1 MTGSVI
7 DKTVIRR
14 ETEHINRIYPET
26 TSQKKLILLVSDNSL
41 ETIALYCYH
50 MTKRN
55 TVLLVGDKKV
65 SDIGALINQFMPD
78 EIFMDREK
86 VRDVETEPN
95 LHRSMEEEYQTCFP
109 YYQYV
114 RFRRKQGVPGTLC
127 DDLALLM
134 VTSGSVGN
142 GKIVA
147 LSYDNLESNAKA
159 IVESLEIDE
168 HDSAGVILP
177 VSYVYGLSVV
187 NSHLLAGGRLL
198 LPAGSMFQR
207 SYWDFLEACGVTS
220 FCGVPYTYEILDRLR
235 ILSRPWKELRLLTQA
250 GGAMSRDMKQKLLE
264 WLYDRR
270 HQGIMTH
277 LAVMYGQTEAT
288 ARMSTFFLDQH
299 PDKLDSVGRA
309 VPGGAFQIKND
320 DHAGTG
326 DIYYSGANVCMGY
339 VKGRTDLSR
348 DAAVWRQ
355 STWLL
360 DTGDVGRLDEDGYL
374 YITGRKKRFIKCN
387 GVRIS
392 LDELERS
399 IENRWKVPVVCI
411 AKDSNEQLTLFIR
424 TEDFGNLDRM
434 ELEGYLRQLGITKG
448 QYQVREFHYCDN
460 GKIDYAGFCEGQN
473 GAERGI

>member
-14 ETEHINRIYPET
+14 EAEHINRIYPET

-50 MTKRN
+50 MMKRN

-65 SDIGALINQFMPD
+65 SDIGALIRQFMPD
-78 EIFMDREK
+78 EIFMNRKK
-86 VRDVETEPN
+86 VRDA
-95 LHRSMEEEYQTCFP
+95 Q
-109 YYQYV
+109 
-114 RFRRKQGVPGTLC
+114 
-127 DDLALLM
+127 
-134 VTSGSVGN
+134 
-142 GKIVA
+142 
-147 LSYDNLESNAKA
+147 A
-159 IVESLEIDE
+159 IIKSLEIDE
-168 HDSAGVILP
+168 NDSAGVLLP

-187 NSHLLAGGRLL
+187 NSHLLAGGSLL

-207 SYWDFLEACGVTS
+207 GYWDFLEACGVTS
-220 FCGVPYTYEILDRLR
+220 FCGVPYTYEILDWLR
-235 ILSRPWKELRLLTQA
+235 ILSRPWKKLRLLTQA

-264 WLYDRR
+264 WIYDRR
-270 HQGIMTH
+270 HQGITTH

-309 VPGGAFQIKND
+309 VPGGAFQIKNG
-320 DHAGTG
+320 DHTGAG
-326 DIYYSGANVCMGY
+326 DIYYRGANVCLGY
-339 VKGRTDLSR
+339 VMERADLSGN
-348 DAAVWRQ
+348 AAIWRQ
-355 STWLL
+355 SAGLL
-360 DTGDVGRLDEDGYL
+360 DTGDVGRLDDEGYL

-411 AKDSNEQLTLFIR
+411 AKVSNEQLTLFIR
-424 TEDFGNLDRM
+424 TEDFGNLDRV

-448 QYQVREFHYCDN
+448 QCQVRKVREFPYCDN
-460 GKIDYAGFCEGQN
+460 GKIDYAGFCEGRN
-473 GAERGI
+473 GE